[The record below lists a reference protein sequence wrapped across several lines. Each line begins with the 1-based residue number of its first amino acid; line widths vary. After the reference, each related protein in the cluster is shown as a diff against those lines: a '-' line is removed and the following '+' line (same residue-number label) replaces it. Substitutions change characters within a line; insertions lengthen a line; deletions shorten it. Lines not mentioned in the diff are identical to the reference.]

1 MVAAL
6 LVVVCLFWASDQL
19 RSDNFVIYLPSSRHV
34 VTLQVI
40 QGTKYLPL
48 LPVLNIFGKVAGWQE
63 KRDSVKVKFENT
75 PLELHQ
81 DEQKIRVEKVWIN
94 LSNKVQVSNG
104 QWIVPVDFLT
114 SALPRLIHQ
123 TVDYQVG
130 TNRIFIGDVKPS
142 TFSVRLD
149 PISNGARLTV
159 QFSDKVTVRT
169 ASSNGQWIMFLG
181 EHAIQPIESAYRFQ
195 NPYLRDLRFD
205 DQDGVPK
212 LILSPASSGLNI
224 YPTLEE
230 GGKVL
235 LADVLKPPPLVAQQ
249 PQPSGPAAGTTPSP
263 QPSASGVTTEQP
275 AAPPGPP
282 LPVVVLDA
290 GHGGTDAGARGRDG
304 VLEKD
309 LAALLVARVR
319 QALLDARKYRIVL
332 TRTGDVETSFEQ
344 RATTAN
350 TAGAA
355 YFLSFHAGDL
365 GANSPQI
372 AVYTYEPPNP
382 SSFDSSDGRRS
393 IFILW
398 ARVQETHLEQSQRLA
413 ANLQQKFAQIS
424 GVTVDTPDSAPARS
438 LRSVNAPAVAI
449 EIGRL
454 SPDSDAASLTD
465 PNFLEQISAA
475 ITQAVAAFE
484 GKGA

>member
-1 MVAAL
+1 MVVGLIVA
-6 LVVVCLFWASDQL
+6 VCLLWPSRQL
-19 RSDNFVIYLPSSRHV
+19 RSDNFVIYLPSGRHIL
-34 VTLQVI
+34 TLQVI
-40 QGTKYLPL
+40 QNTKYLPL
-48 LPVLNIFGKVAGWQE
+48 LPVLNVFGKVAGWQE
-63 KRDSVKVKFENT
+63 KRNSVKVKFEQMQ
-75 PLELHQ
+75 LELHQ
-81 DEQKIRVEKVWIN
+81 DERKMRVEKDWIN
-94 LSNKVQVSNG
+94 LSNPVQVSNG

-114 SALPRLIHQ
+114 SVLPRLIHQ

-130 TNRIFIGDVKPS
+130 SNRIFIGDVKPS

-149 PISNGARLTV
+149 SISNGARLTV

-181 EHAIQPIESAYRFQ
+181 EHAIQPIESTYHFQ

-224 YPTLEE
+224 YPTLVE

-249 PQPSGPAAGTTPSP
+249 PQPSGPAGGTTPSP

-275 AAPPGPP
+275 AAQPGPP

-290 GHGGTDAGARGRDG
+290 GHGGTDSGARSRDG

-319 QALLDARKYRIVL
+319 QALLDTRKYRIVL
-332 TRTGDVETSFEQ
+332 TRTGDVEASFEQ
-344 RATTAN
+344 RTTTAN

-355 YFLSFHAGDL
+355 YFLTFHAGDL
-365 GANSPQI
+365 GGNSPQI
-372 AVYTYEPPNP
+372 AVYAYEPPDP
-382 SSFDSSDGRRS
+382 SPLFTSGGPSS
-393 IFILW
+393 IFIPW
-398 ARVQETHLEQSQRLA
+398 ARVQETHLEQSHRLA
-413 ANLQQKFAQIS
+413 TNLQQRFAQMS
-424 GVTVDTPDSAPARS
+424 GVTVDMPDSAPVRS

-449 EIGRL
+449 ELGRL
-454 SPDSDAASLTD
+454 APDSDAAAFSD
-465 PNFLEQISAA
+465 SNFLQQFSSA
-475 ITQAVAAFE
+475 ITQALAAFE
-484 GKGA
+484 GKGG